1 MTKGSKTNSWPHQTQ
16 GGNQM
21 FGRFRIKSI
30 GLRISI
36 AFYLLLLCLIV
47 LSVTVIGRLNSMEA
61 NTNDITDKWM
71 PAIQQINHLNYTTE
85 HILSLSYRHFDARAE
100 EKKSL
105 SEERTTYIR
114 ETAQTIKI
122 YDQKAKSDEEQQH
135 WSDFKAEWEAYLKL
149 NVQAIKLSDE
159 GQTELAKEVS
169 EKGAASFDD
178 LQVNLNYLVEYNRE
192 QSDIA
197 AARTI
202 RIVQDGR
209 ITIMLGVLAMILITA
224 VSIPI
229 IRSQVVRPLLRVISA
244 VKLIAEGQLNVQ
256 DVHTKYEDEV
266 GALAKAVNVMKSN
279 LTSMVLNVRRI
290 AESVNRQSIDLTV
303 ASEEVKI
310 GSRQIAATM
319 EESARAAESQA
330 MTAVES
336 TRAVTGLNSHI
347 QQHAEQG
354 RRLQAMSDQVLEQGL
369 NGRMVMEQS
378 VQQMRLIA
386 GTVFASMSKM
396 EQLDRKNEDI
406 SKLVQVIRDIARQT
420 NLLALNASIEAARAG
435 ESGRGFAVV
444 AAEVRSLSE
453 AVQASVEEITAITE
467 DIQQDSQGVV
477 AELRLGVQE
486 TERGQEQVQATGELF
501 RNISESVE
509 SMVVVIAKMTEG
521 LKGMQEA
528 SARMNGFSQQISAV
542 SEQTAASVEEV
553 SASAEE
559 QVSSMETIS
568 GNVQQLKA
576 LSGDLLTSIEK
587 LKI

>member
-1 MTKGSKTNSWPHQTQ
+1 
-16 GGNQM
+16 M

-47 LSVTVIGRLNSMEA
+47 LSVTVIGRLNSMET
-61 NTNDITDKWM
+61 NTNDITNKWM

-100 EKKSL
+100 EKKAL

-135 WSDFKAEWEAYLKL
+135 WSEFKAEWEAYLKL

-178 LQVNLNYLVEYNRE
+178 LQVNLNYLVGYNQE

-197 AARTI
+197 AAQTI

-279 LTSMVLNVRRI
+279 LTTMVLNVRRI
-290 AESVNRQSIDLTV
+290 AESVNRQSIDLTI

-310 GSRQIAATM
+310 GSRQIAVTM
-319 EESARAAESQA
+319 EESAKAAESQA

-354 RRLQAMSDQVLEQGL
+354 RRLQSMSDQVLEQGL

-444 AAEVRSLSE
+444 AAEVRNLSE

-576 LSGDLLTSIEK
+576 LSGDLLASIEK